1 MTDEKKT
8 TIVID
13 DVEYTEDQLNDTAKD
28 AVNHIANLERKI
40 SNTQFQ
46 LDELMVNK
54 GAYVAILRNAVSE
67 EAQQVEAAE

>member
-13 DVEYTEDQLNDTAKD
+13 DVEYTEDQLSDRAKN

-40 SNTQFQ
+40 GNTEFQ
-46 LDELMVNK
+46 LEELNVNK
-54 GAYVAILRNAVSE
+54 GAYIAILRQEVQ

>member
-1 MTDEKKT
+1 MTEENKT

-13 DVEYTEDQLNDTAKD
+13 DVEYTEDQLSDRAKD

-40 SNTQFQ
+40 GNTEFQ

-54 GAYVAILRNAVSE
+54 GAYIAILRQEVQ
-67 EAQQVEAAE
+67 EAEQVEAAE

>member
-8 TIVID
+8 TIVIG
-13 DVEYTEDQLNDTAKD
+13 DVEYTEEQLSDRAKD

-46 LDELMVNK
+46 LDELIVNK
-54 GAYVAILRNAVSE
+54 GAYIAILKGEV

>member
-13 DVEYTEDQLNDTAKD
+13 DVEYTEDQLSDRAKD

-40 SNTQFQ
+40 GNTQFQ

-54 GAYVAILRNAVSE
+54 GAYISILKGEVE
-67 EAQQVEAAE
+67 EQKVEAAE

>member
-13 DVEYTEDQLNDTAKD
+13 EVEYTEDQLSDTAKD
-28 AVNHIANLERKI
+28 ALNHIANLERKI

-46 LDELMVNK
+46 LEELIVNK
-54 GAYVAILRNAVSE
+54 GAYLAILRNEVPK
-67 EAQQVEAAE
+67 EAQVEAAE